1 MSSILCRV
9 PRPVLAAL
17 ALCLLVACDSTGP
30 DRAHPR
36 VALLNALAR
45 YDDST
50 HGRRH
55 YCTLSGSWLMPRW
68 PDSTSADTATLYFT
82 RSVFFDTVLTNASPG
97 VQRDTLLA
105 SLAVQWVRAD
115 ATHLTLR
122 LGPPLAL
129 DIPGTLDAPGGDT
142 WTGTWGCP
150 ATLPFASD
158 STLLANGYLADSLHA
173 GSLRVTRTTAVD

>member
-1 MSSILCRV
+1 M
-9 PRPVLAAL
+9 
-17 ALCLLVACDSTGP
+17 
-30 DRAHPR
+30 
-36 VALLNALAR
+36 
-45 YDDST
+45 
-50 HGRRH
+50 
-55 YCTLSGSWLMPRW
+55 
-68 PDSTSADTATLYFT
+68 
-82 RSVFFDTVLTNASPG
+82 FFDTVLTNASPG

-158 STLLANGYLADSLHA
+158 STLLSNGYLADSLHA